1 MAKHLK
7 VIEVYFLKKLKY
19 FDIFKKK
26 ILHGFYNKFV
36 NSQRILAYISKI
48 LNFLFILIRRIMNLY
63 IRHISN
69 IK

>member
-48 LNFLFILIRRIMNLY
+48 LNFFIYFNTQDYELIHKTY
-63 IRHISN
+63 F
-69 IK
+69 